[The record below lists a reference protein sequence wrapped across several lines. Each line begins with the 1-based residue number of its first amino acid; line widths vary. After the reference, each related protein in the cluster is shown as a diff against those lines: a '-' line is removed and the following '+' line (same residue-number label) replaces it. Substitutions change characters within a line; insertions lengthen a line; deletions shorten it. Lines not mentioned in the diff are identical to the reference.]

1 MDQQLHEEATSR
13 RRRVRRSAEQW
24 AALIAAQA
32 TSGVSTA
39 AFCRERG
46 LAVSTFHA
54 WRRRLSEA
62 QALSSAERGFVR
74 LRVEDGPAAAAGSA
88 GSHRSDRHDGGVGDN
103 QYDAE
108 GNAEGDA
115 DDRNNVD
122 VPVQVRPVVVRF
134 ADGVKVHVDARQLA
148 EVLTCLREGPTDG
161 RSA

>member
-1 MDQQLHEEATSR
+1 MDQQLHEEAASR

-24 AALIAAQA
+24 TALIAAQA

-74 LRVEDGPAAAAGSA
+74 LRVEDGPAAAAGPA
-88 GSHRSDRHDGGVGDN
+88 DSHRSDRHDGSVGDN
-103 QYDAE
+103 RCDAE
-108 GNAEGDA
+108 VDTNG
-115 DDRNNVD
+115 RNDVD
-122 VPVQVRPVVVRF
+122 VPVQDRPVVVRF
-134 ADGVKVHVDARQLA
+134 ADGVEVHVDARQLA
-148 EVLTCLREGPTDG
+148 EVLTCLREGPIDG